1 MVKLNP
7 AYIITVVSCQEYK
20 TMTKY
25 TELELRE
32 VMFYMDFKTVLEAR
46 EYMENNDA
54 ELSIQNETEFRPGNM

>member
-1 MVKLNP
+1 
-7 AYIITVVSCQEYK
+7 
-20 TMTKY
+20 MTKY